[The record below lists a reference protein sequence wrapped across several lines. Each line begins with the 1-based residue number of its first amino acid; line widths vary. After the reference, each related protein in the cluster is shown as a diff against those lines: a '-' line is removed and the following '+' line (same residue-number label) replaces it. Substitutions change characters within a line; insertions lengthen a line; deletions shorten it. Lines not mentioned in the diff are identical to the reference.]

1 MEWLLTDLN
10 LGLVGNCQIA
20 SLVDDRGTMVWTC
33 MPQID
38 SDPVFCRLLRDAAET
53 EAPGFFAIDLEN
65 HSHSDQEYQTN
76 TAILDTTLYDAD
88 GGTVRITDVA
98 PRYDYM
104 GRMFTPM
111 MLLRRIM
118 PVSGSPRIRIQL
130 RPARDYGA
138 AACDTTHGSNHIRYL
153 GADTTLR
160 LTTDAPLTHVLEEN
174 FFLLDRPLYLILGPD
189 ESIPEAC
196 ADAFHSHYRSTRN
209 YWREWTRGLSIPF
222 EWQEAVIRAAI
233 TLKLCT
239 FEDTG
244 AVVAALTT
252 SIPEAANSGRNWDY
266 RFCWLR
272 DSFFVVHALNR
283 LGTTMTM
290 QRYLDYIMN
299 IAVEAGES
307 ELKPLYG
314 ISGRSLT
321 DEQIVESLSGYQGMP
336 PVRRG
341 NQAFEQVQNDV
352 YGAVILSVMQYFFD
366 SRLIRSGTLA
376 EFRRLEPLGEWAR
389 RKYDQPDAGLWE
401 YRGRQRVHTFSSIMC
416 WAACDRLA
424 KIAAKLEQRD
434 RADYWRS
441 SARTIRD
448 DILERAWDDEQQS
461 FTESFGRPEMDAS
474 LLTMHDIGFIA
485 ADDPRFISTVDC
497 IGRHL
502 LRDKHMFRYIAAD
515 DFGEPENAFNICT
528 FWYIDALASIG
539 RFDEARD
546 LFENMLSLRNPLG
559 LLSEDIDPE
568 TGTLWGN
575 FPQTY
580 SMAGIINAA
589 VRLSRPWEEALSA
602 PDDDHA

>member
-1 MEWLLTDLN
+1 MADLN

-20 SLVDDRGTMVWTC
+20 SLVDSRGTMVWTC

-38 SDPVFCRLLRDAAET
+38 SDPVFCRLLRDDSET
-53 EAPGFFAIDLEN
+53 DAPGFFAIELEDF
-65 HSHSDQEYQTN
+65 SHSEQEYQTN
-76 TAILDTTLYDAD
+76 TPILDTTLYDSN
-88 GGTVRITDVA
+88 GGAVRITDAA

-104 GRMFTPM
+104 GRMFTPV

-118 PVSGSPRIRIQL
+118 PISGSPRIRIRL

-153 GADTTLR
+153 CSDTTLR
-160 LTTDAPLTHVLEEN
+160 LTTNAPLTHVLEEN
-174 FFLLDRPLYLILGPD
+174 MILLDRPLYLVLGPD
-189 ESIPEAC
+189 ESIPESC
-196 ADAFHSHYRSTRN
+196 EDAFHTHYRSTRH
-209 YWREWTRGLSIPF
+209 YWQQWSRGLSIPF
-222 EWQEAVIRAAI
+222 EWQDAVIRAAI

-252 SIPEAANSGRNWDY
+252 SVPEAANSGRNWDY

-272 DSFFVVHALNR
+272 DSYFVVQALNR
-283 LGTTMTM
+283 LGATMTM

-299 IAVEAGES
+299 IAVAAGGN

-352 YGAVILSVMQYFFD
+352 YGAVILSVMQYFYD

-376 EFRRLEPLGEWAR
+376 EFKRLEPLGEWAR
-389 RKYDQPDAGLWE
+389 KKYDQPDAGLWE

-424 KIAAKLEQRD
+424 KIAHKVEEHE
-434 RADYWRS
+434 RAEYWQT
-441 SARTIRD
+441 AATTIRD

-461 FTESFGRPEMDAS
+461 FTEAFGRPEMDAS
-474 LLTMHDIGFIA
+474 LLTMNDIGFIE
-485 ADDPRFISTVDC
+485 ADDPRFVSTVEC

-539 RFDEARD
+539 RLDEARE

-559 LLSEDIDPE
+559 LLSEDIDAA

-589 VRLSRPWEEALSA
+589 VRLSRTWEEALSA
-602 PDDDHA
+602 PLEDQ

>member
-1 MEWLLTDLN
+1 LTDLN
-10 LGLVGNCQIA
+10 LGIIGNCQIA
-20 SLVDDRGTMVWTC
+20 SLLDDRGTMVWTC

-38 SDPVFCRLLRDAAET
+38 SDPVFCRLLRDATET

-65 HSHSDQEYQTN
+65 YSHSEQEYQTN
-76 TAILDTTLYDAD
+76 TAILDTTLYDTNGSA
-88 GGTVRITDVA
+88 VRITDVA

-104 GRMFTPM
+104 GRMFTPV
-111 MLLRRIM
+111 MLLRRIV

-138 AACDTTHGSNHIRYL
+138 AGCDTTHGSNHIRYL

-160 LTTDAPLTHVLEEN
+160 LTTNAPLTHVLEEN
-174 FFLLDRPLYLILGPD
+174 IFLLDKPLYLILGPD

-196 ADAFHSHYRSTRN
+196 ADAFHSHYRSTRK

-252 SIPEAANSGRNWDY
+252 SIPEAADSGRNWDY

-272 DSFFVVHALNR
+272 DSYFVVHALNR

-290 QRYLDYIMN
+290 QRYLEYIMN
-299 IAVEAGES
+299 IAVAAGES

-366 SRLIRSGTLA
+366 SRLIRSGTLS

-424 KIAAKLEQRD
+424 RIAAKLGQQE
-434 RADYWRS
+434 RADYWHS
-441 SARTIRD
+441 SAKAIRD
-448 DILERAWDDEQQS
+448 DILERAWDDDQQS

-485 ADDPRFISTVDC
+485 ADDPRFVSTVEC

-539 RFDEARD
+539 RLDEARD

-589 VRLSRPWEEALSA
+589 VRLSRSWEEALRA
-602 PDDDHA
+602 PGDDHA

>member
-1 MEWLLTDLN
+1 MTDLN
-10 LGLVGNCQIA
+10 LGVIGNCQIA
-20 SLVDDRGTMVWTC
+20 SLIDNRGTIVWSC
-33 MPQID
+33 MPQFD
-38 SDPVFCRLLRDAAET
+38 SDPVFCRLLRDEKET
-53 EAPGFFAIDLEN
+53 DAPGFFEIELADF
-65 HSHSDQEYQTN
+65 SHSEQAYQTN
-76 TAILDTTLYDAD
+76 TPILDTVLYDAN
-88 GGTVRITDVA
+88 GGAVRITDVV
-98 PRYDYM
+98 PRYGYM
-104 GRMFTPM
+104 GRMFNPV
-111 MLLRRIM
+111 MLMRRVV
-118 PVSGSPRIRIQL
+118 PESGSPRIRVRL

-138 AACDTTHGSNHIRYL
+138 SPCDTTHGSNHIRYL
-153 GADTTLR
+153 GSDTNLR
-160 LTTDAPLTHVLEEN
+160 LTTNAALTHVLEEN
-174 FFLLDRPLYLILGPD
+174 LFLLDKSLYLILGPD
-189 ESIPEAC
+189 ESIPESC
-196 ADAFHSHYRSTRN
+196 DDTFHNHYRSTRH
-209 YWREWTRGLSIPF
+209 YWQLWARGLSIPF

-252 SIPEAANSGRNWDY
+252 SIPEAADSGRNWDY

-272 DSFFVVHALNR
+272 DSYFVVHALNR
-283 LGTTMTM
+283 LGATTTM
-290 QRYLDYIMN
+290 QGYLDYIMN
-299 IAVEAGES
+299 IAVAAGED

-321 DEQIVESLSGYQGMP
+321 DEKIVESLSGYLGMP

-366 SRLIRSGTLA
+366 SRLIKSGTLA
-376 EFRRLEPLGEWAR
+376 EFKRLEPLGELAR
-389 RKYDQPDAGLWE
+389 KKFDQPDAGLWE

-416 WAACDRLA
+416 WAACDRLS
-424 KIAAKLEQRD
+424 KIADKLGESD
-434 RADYWRS
+434 RAAYWRE
-441 SARTIRD
+441 AAQAIHAE
-448 DILERAWDDEQQS
+448 ILERAWDPEQQS

-474 LLTMHDIGFIA
+474 LLTMHDIGFIK
-485 ADDPRFISTVDC
+485 ADDPRFVSTVDC

-539 RFDEARD
+539 RIDEARD

-559 LLSEDIDPE
+559 LLSEDIDPA

-580 SMAGIINAA
+580 SMAGIINVA
-589 VRLSRPWEEALSA
+589 VRLSRSWEEAMRS
-602 PDDDHA
+602 PE

>member
-1 MEWLLTDLN
+1 MTDLN
-10 LGLVGNCQIA
+10 LGVIGNCQISA
-20 SLVDDRGTMVWTC
+20 LIDNRATIVWSC
-33 MPQID
+33 MPQFD
-38 SDPVFCRLLRDAAET
+38 SDPVFCRLLRDTEET
-53 EAPGFFAIDLEN
+53 EAPGFFEIELADFSRSE
-65 HSHSDQEYQTN
+65 QTYQTN
-76 TAILDTTLYDAD
+76 TPILDTILYDSN
-88 GGTVRITDVA
+88 GGAVRITDVV
-98 PRYDYM
+98 PRYGYM
-104 GRMFTPM
+104 GRMFNPV
-111 MLLRRIM
+111 MLMRRIV
-118 PVSGSPRIRIQL
+118 PESGSPRIRIRL

-138 AACDTTHGSNHIRYL
+138 SGCDTTHGSNHIRYL
-153 GADTTLR
+153 GSDTNLR
-160 LTTDAPLTHVLEEN
+160 LTTNAALTHVLEEN
-174 FFLLDRPLYLILGPD
+174 LFLLDKQLYLILGPD
-189 ESIPEAC
+189 ESIPESC
-196 ADAFHSHYRSTRN
+196 DDTFHNHYRSTRS
-209 YWREWTRGLSIPF
+209 YWQLWARGLSIPF

-252 SIPEAANSGRNWDY
+252 SIPEAADSGRNWDY

-272 DSFFVVHALNR
+272 DSYFVVHALNR
-283 LGTTMTM
+283 LGATTTM
-290 QRYLDYIMN
+290 QGYLDYIMN
-299 IAVEAGES
+299 IAVAAGDA

-321 DEQIVESLSGYQGMP
+321 EEKIVDSLSGYRGMP

-366 SRLIRSGTLA
+366 NRLIKSGTLA
-376 EFRRLEPLGEWAR
+376 EFKRLEPLGEWAR
-389 RKYDQPDAGLWE
+389 KKYDQPDAGLWE

-416 WAACDRLA
+416 WAACDRLS
-424 KIAAKLEQRD
+424 KIADKLEEAD
-434 RADYWRS
+434 RATYWRT
-441 SARTIRD
+441 AAEAIREE
-448 DILERAWDDEQQS
+448 ILERAWDPEQES

-474 LLTMHDIGFIA
+474 LLTMNDIGFIA
-485 ADDPRFISTVDC
+485 ADDPRFVSTVEC
-497 IGRHL
+497 IGKHL

-539 RFDEARD
+539 RVDEARD

-559 LLSEDIDPE
+559 LLSEDIDPA

-580 SMAGIINAA
+580 SMAGIINVA
-589 VRLSRPWEEALSA
+589 VRLSRSWEEAMRS
-602 PDDDHA
+602 P

>member
-1 MEWLLTDLN
+1 MERLLADLN

-20 SLVDDRGTMVWTC
+20 SLIDNRGTMVWTC

-38 SDPVFCRLLRDAAET
+38 SDPVFCRLLRDESET
-53 EAPGFFAIDLEN
+53 EAPGFFAIELEDF
-65 HSHSDQEYQTN
+65 SHSEQQYQTN
-76 TAILDTTLYDAD
+76 TAILDTTLYDSN
-88 GGTVRITDVA
+88 GGAVRITDVA
-98 PRYDYM
+98 PRYNYM
-104 GRMFTPM
+104 GRMFTPV
-111 MLLRRIM
+111 MLMRRIM
-118 PVSGSPRIRIQL
+118 AVSGSPRIRIRL

-153 GADTTLR
+153 CSDTTLR
-160 LTTDAPLTHVLEEN
+160 LTTNAALTHVLEEN
-174 FFLLDRPLYLILGPD
+174 VFLLDKSLYLVLGPD
-189 ESIPEAC
+189 ESIPESC
-196 ADAFHSHYRSTRN
+196 ADAFHTHYRATRE
-209 YWREWTRGLSIPF
+209 YWQQWSRGLSIPYD
-222 EWQEAVIRAAI
+222 WQDAVIRAAI

-252 SIPEAANSGRNWDY
+252 SVPEAANSGRNWDY

-272 DSFFVVHALNR
+272 DSYFVVHALNR
-283 LGTTMTM
+283 LGATMTM
-290 QRYLDYIMN
+290 QRYLEYIMN
-299 IAVEAGES
+299 IAVAAGGR

-321 DEQIVESLSGYQGMP
+321 DEQIIESLSGYQGMP

-352 YGAVILSVMQYFFD
+352 YGAVILSVMQYFYD
-366 SRLIRSGTLA
+366 NRLIRSGTLA
-376 EFRRLEPLGEWAR
+376 EFERLEPLGELAR
-389 RKYDQPDAGLWE
+389 EKYDQPDAGLWE

-424 KIAAKLEQRD
+424 RIATKLEQYEK
-434 RADYWRS
+434 AGYWRT
-441 SARTIRD
+441 SADAIRE
-448 DILERAWDDEQQS
+448 DILERAWDEEQQS

-474 LLTMHDIGFIA
+474 LLTMHDLGFIE
-485 ADDPRFISTVDC
+485 ADDPRFVSTVEC

-539 RFDEARD
+539 RVDEARE

-559 LLSEDIDPE
+559 LLSEDIDPA

-589 VRLSRPWEEALSA
+589 VRLSRSWEEALRA
-602 PDDDHA
+602 P